1 MTNKKKLI
9 TIIGSTATGKSDLA
23 VQLAKYR
30 DGHVLNA
37 DSIQVYKGLDV
48 ISNKISESE
57 QDSVKHHMMSFLD
70 KDKEYSIP
78 QFIADSGYLVDK
90 LSAQKTLPVV
100 AGGTHYYIHHLI
112 FQNNL
117 IKTDEISDKPHSLT
131 ANPHA
136 DFYSMISP
144 LSSSDKDL
152 IMALPSIKESQYT
165 NVDSSNTP
173 LYSHL
178 HRILSLID
186 PVTASRWHLRDFR
199 KVKRSLD
206 IIWENGRK
214 RSDIEQEQ
222 KASKSID
229 ALSQTKY
236 KNLVFWVY
244 TDPDTLSKR
253 LERRVEKMTEVCV
266 LLVGSTCLTR
276 APKQGLLN
284 EIEELRALE
293 NAFISNGQQDYTRG
307 LFQAIGYKEFDA
319 YFKATTEKERD
330 EAFKQGLE
338 LMKIGTRRYAM
349 KQLKWIQNKLLPEIV
364 AHQKSASSDGVPSS
378 IDIYMVD
385 SSDISR
391 WDEMVVHPAKDILDS
406 ELECGNKFELTKSTE
421 FLNDEPLPD
430 PKSYSEVAERLFSK
444 ESKLAASNAE
454 TGYRKI
460 TCGVCTNDPHNPI
473 VLNEGM
479 EYENHLSSKA
489 HKAKTRKPT
498 TKPTQEEIERLRK
511 LKNRV

>member
-117 IKTDEISDKPHSLT
+117 IKTDDISDKPHSLT
-131 ANPHA
+131 TNPHA

-253 LERRVEKMTEVCV
+253 LERRVEKMTE
-266 LLVGSTCLTR
+266 
-276 APKQGLLN
+276 QGLLN

-391 WDEMVVHPAKDILDS
+391 WDEMVVHPAKDILD
-406 ELECGNKFELTKSTE
+406 K